1 MAKKVTAKTMPMR
14 ALEESGVPYRA
25 LPQSRKQYTAEGVAQ
40 DLGVPVAQVVK
51 AMLVAHSEGHRGVG
65 GSAFALVVIPGDRR
79 LSLRKVGPVLGD
91 KNVSLASERDVER
104 VTGFQVGAVSALGLR
119 REEVPTYL
127 DQRIF
132 DLDQVII
139 SSGRADVGLALSPE
153 GLLQAVKNA
162 FRGDFCEDE

>member
-65 GSAFALVVIPGDRR
+65 GSAFALVKCSCPKSSF
-79 LSLRKVGPVLGD
+79 L
-91 KNVSLASERDVER
+91 
-104 VTGFQVGAVSALGLR
+104 LR
-119 REEVPTYL
+119 RCI
-127 DQRIF
+127 RGW
-132 DLDQVII
+132 I
-139 SSGRADVGLALSPE
+139 SLIPCFPKKEHVRRE
-153 GLLQAVKNA
+153 Q
-162 FRGDFCEDE
+162 